1 MAGLK
6 IFLEMLVN
14 ETHLTPDLAKWSR
27 KAQAA
32 KGGTVVH
39 KIPDI
44 SKHKKMCC
52 DKYMG
57 EKCDCKIANKG
68 TE

>member
-1 MAGLK
+1 
-6 IFLEMLVN
+6 VN

-27 KAQAA
+27 KAQSA

-57 EKCDCKIANKG
+57 EKCECQFFLAKNKKTVG
-68 TE
+68 NP

>member
-1 MAGLK
+1 M
-6 IFLEMLVN
+6 N
-14 ETHLTPDLAKWSR
+14 ETHLTPDLAKWSK

-57 EKCDCKIANKG
+57 EKCECEIFYKK
-68 TE
+68 